1 MFLATRSIQS
11 DPAADFVNV
20 GNRINRLLNEALGG
34 FDRQYRN
41 GAVAAWV
48 PPVDIVEADD
58 GIRIMAEV
66 PGVRPEDVQIS
77 LEGNLLT
84 IHGQKQQI
92 AEERTE
98 RVHRYE
104 RTHGAFERTFTL
116 PATVNATTIKA
127 TSDLGLL
134 TITLPKVEHARPRQ
148 IQIEVTSAQ
157 GLLTS

>member
-1 MFLATRSIQS
+1 MFLATRSVQS
-11 DPAADFVNV
+11 DPAPDVVNV

-34 FDRQYRN
+34 FDRQHRDST
-41 GAVAAWV
+41 VAAWV
-48 PPVDIVEADD
+48 LPVDIVEADD

-66 PGVRPEDVQIS
+66 PGVRPEDVKIS

-84 IHGQKQQI
+84 VHGQKQQI

-104 RTHGAFERTFTL
+104 RTYGAFERTFTL
-116 PATVNATTIKA
+116 PAMVDATRIKA
-127 TSDLGLL
+127 TYELGVL
-134 TITLPKVEHARPRQ
+134 TITLPKVEHARPRR
-148 IQIEVTSAQ
+148 IQIEVTPGQ